1 MENAIKAYLPGKY
14 GPADP
19 AETHRAPDHEKKII
33 KKLKLAQPAA
43 DNQFGYFRILPVK
56 PADHRQSKKTALAT
70 CA

>member
-1 MENAIKAYLPGKY
+1 MALPIQ
-14 GPADP
+14 PRRI
-19 AETHRAPDHEKKII
+19 ERLTMQKKIQ

-56 PADHRQSKKTALAT
+56 PADHRQSKKTAPAT